1 MEIISRID
9 GGIGT
14 TISGIPLYAKRY
26 QTEKEVQW
34 CLSERR
40 RQTVPIIEKWT

>member
-1 MEIISRID
+1 MEDR
-9 GGIGT
+9 T
-14 TISGIPLYAKRY
+14 TQLLVYPYTLKRY